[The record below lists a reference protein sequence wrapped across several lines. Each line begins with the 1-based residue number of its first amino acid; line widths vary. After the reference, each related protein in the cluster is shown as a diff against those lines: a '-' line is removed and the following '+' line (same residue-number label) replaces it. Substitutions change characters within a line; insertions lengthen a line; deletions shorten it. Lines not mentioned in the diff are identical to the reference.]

1 MDERSIIIADRD
13 TEYLRQVADFFRKEG
28 YQVETTDSAVHVLCN
43 ILEKQ
48 TPVLLLGSDFDKK
61 VSSANLIH
69 LLKKCN
75 RHLDIIMVSDEM
87 PLPLA
92 RKIRQEGIFY
102 HALKPAV
109 PGDTEELG
117 LAVKCA
123 FNGLRTSNQLQKQQL
138 PKSQPVFLDSNEYYQ
153 LHSQQVPQSQPVLF
167 DSAENEQL
175 DNEETM
181 KVVTWF
187 ISIFAVIFGTTY
199 LTLAARKYEGGDG
212 SHLAIWIFLG
222 MCALI
227 IVTQLLPIFRTKRS
241 GEKVGALKPVELAGE
256 GAEQE
261 SAHFNEK

>member
-28 YQVETTDSAVHVLCN
+28 YQVETTDSAVHVLCS

-61 VSSANLIH
+61 VSSAKLIH

-75 RHLDIIMVSDEM
+75 RHLDIIMVTDEM

-102 HALKPAV
+102 HALKPAA
-109 PGDTEELG
+109 PGETEELG

-123 FNGLRTSNQLQKQQL
+123 FNGLRAGDQMQKQQL
-138 PKSQPVFLDSNEYYQ
+138 PQSQPVFFDSNEYYQ
-153 LHSQQVPQSQPVLF
+153 LQSQQVPQSQPALF
-167 DSAENEQL
+167 DSAENEQP
-175 DNEETM
+175 DKEDTI
-181 KVVTWF
+181 KAVTWF

-199 LTLAARKYEGGDG
+199 LTLAAGKYEGGDG

-222 MCALI
+222 MCALL

-241 GEKVGALKPVELAGE
+241 GEKVGALEPVELAGE
-256 GAEQE
+256 GVEQK
-261 SAHFNEK
+261 SANFDEK

>member
-1 MDERSIIIADRD
+1 MDDRSIIIADRD

-28 YQVETTDSAVHVLCN
+28 YQVETTDSAVHVLCS

-61 VSSANLIH
+61 VSSANLIQ

-123 FNGLRTSNQLQKQQL
+123 FNGLRTSNQLQRQQL
-138 PKSQPVFLDSNEYYQ
+138 PQTHPVFFESNEYLQ
-153 LHSQQVPQSQPVLF
+153 LQSQQVPQSQPALF
-167 DSAENEQL
+167 DSTENEQPDKEDFL
-175 DNEETM
+175 QA
-181 KVVTWF
+181 VTWF
-187 ISIFAVIFGTTY
+187 ISIFAVIFGSTY
-199 LTLAARKYEGGDG
+199 LTLAAGKHEGADG

-227 IVTQLLPIFRTKRS
+227 IVTQLLPIFRTKAS
-241 GEKVGALKPVELAGE
+241 GEKVAVLKPVELAGE

-261 SAHFNEK
+261 SAHFDGK

>member
-1 MDERSIIIADRD
+1 MDNRSIIIADRD

-28 YQVETTDSAVHVLCN
+28 YQVETTDSAVHVLCS

-61 VSSANLIH
+61 VSSTNLIR

-75 RHLDIIMVSDEM
+75 RHLGIIMVSDEM

-92 RKIRQEGIFY
+92 RRIRQEGIFY

-123 FNGLRTSNQLQKQQL
+123 FNGLRAGNQLQQQRL
-138 PKSQPVFLDSNEYYQ
+138 PQTQPA
-153 LHSQQVPQSQPVLF
+153 LF

-175 DNEETM
+175 DKEDTM

-187 ISIFAVIFGTTY
+187 FSIFGVIFGSTY
-199 LTLAARKYEGGDG
+199 LTLAAGQYEGGDG

-227 IVTQLLPIFRTKRS
+227 IVTQLLPIFRTKAS
-241 GEKVGALKPVELAGE
+241 GEKVAALEPVELASE
-256 GAEQE
+256 GAEQGN
-261 SAHFNEK
+261 AHFDEK